1 MEEGSSL
8 GISCFTSKMRVVIWK
23 VFFWF
28 RNSISF
34 CFNQMFI
41 NQQ

>member
-28 RNSISF
+28 RNLRFTFARHI
-34 CFNQMFI
+34 
-41 NQQ
+41 